1 MPNEEM
7 TMMMEQMQGGE
18 PPPMPPPE
26 MMMEQTEEVVMPEG
40 GIASFV
46 GAEEAP
52 MVPEGGIASM
62 TEMTD
67 KLAAMGREGDIY
79 VVHASEG
86 DTVIPM
92 DVLNANPQLKDML
105 FAQIG
110 EMGYEP
116 ERYIVGNELN
126 SINPETGLP
135 EFFFKKM
142 FRSLKKVAKIA
153 LPIALAYFGPAAF
166 AAMQGVAAST
176 LNPVVTGLAAGAG
189 GAAGTALTGGNLKES
204 LTSGA
209 ISGLTAGLD
218 AGFGKGVLSAEKLP
232 FGLSDT
238 AFATRKLPGVD
249 SIIKGIDP
257 IEVTSRMR
265 PVADRLAL
273 GAAEV
278 AQPETI
284 RQVVQDKIANNL
296 PVTEAQVL
304 SAAPTKIENVASKY
318 AALGENLGTKARN
331 LTALTADAGTVANV
345 GGALSPDVLEKLK
358 YVDAL
363 GAGAGTKAGLQAI
376 SDPTLFQ
383 RSKAFFNPFRDA
395 AGQKLAYNAATKT
408 LEPVAMG
415 AIKAAL
421 PAAGATLAGASL
433 MGGGGYG
440 DNPGDIY
447 GDPTPEQIAALRV
460 NFQDF
465 PTTRRP
471 YDPIVRPGRA
481 YGRDGGLASL
491 LPVRKMQTG
500 GGIFDIDPTLSPSGQ
515 LDRLNELYAQE
526 YRKATTGPNPMTES
540 QFVSSPLFGD
550 FENRLISTIGSLPY
564 QTANESRLRADLGVQ
579 ESRASDPNNLYS
591 ASASRIAEAM
601 RNQLG
606 VFNTQQNAQNV
617 ANAQNNMTANQAMSA
632 QGNAPYIDREALL
645 ELGLSES
652 DIEQLMAGQKP
663 APPPPPPLPPA
674 TVGNTI
680 TAPSNVETGGYAY
693 YSPFYK
699 EEPPNVSIEGLIEQG
714 KSEEEA
720 REAFLQD
727 EMIRRQQAQQLASER
742 LASARANLP
751 RVADPVASFR
761 QGIEE
766 GAAQK
771 MEMGGQV
778 YGPRRTGEV
787 PGPLGVERDIVA
799 ADLMPGEF
807 VFTKDAVEGVG
818 KLAGGGYKDGIK
830 TMYGLMKKFEGVA

>member
-7 TMMMEQMQGGE
+7 MMMEQMQGDTT
-18 PPPMPPPE
+18 PMPPPE
-26 MMMEQTEEVVMPEG
+26 MMMEQTEEVAMPEG

-46 GAEEAP
+46 DAEEAP

-105 FAQIG
+105 FAQIS

-135 EFFFKKM
+135 EFFFKKL
-142 FRSLKKVAKIA
+142 FKSLKKIAKIA
-153 LPIALAYFGPAAF
+153 LPVALAYFGPAAL
-166 AAMQGVAAST
+166 AASGLT
-176 LNPVVTGLAAGAG
+176 AATTAAQLGPIATGLAAGAG
-189 GAAGTALTGGNLKES
+189 GAAGTALTGGNLKEA

-209 ISGLTAGLD
+209 ISGLTAGLT
-218 AGFGKGVLSAEKLP
+218 ATPKGATTTGSLS
-232 FGLSDT
+232 
-238 AFATRKLPGVD
+238 
-249 SIIKGIDP
+249 
-257 IEVTSRMR
+257 
-265 PVADRLAL
+265 ADRLPFQK
-273 GAAEV
+273 V
-278 AQPETI
+278 
-284 RQVVQDKIANNL
+284 
-296 PVTEAQVL
+296 
-304 SAAPTKIENVASKY
+304 APTKVAPTSFADQVRSSLNLPSQ
-318 AALGENLGTKARN
+318 AAAEAAKA
-331 LTALTADAGTVANV
+331 TQSDFIQKSIAQAAAEGTVNPEVLTSADFLKVIPSSEVSLVDKIKAYATPFTTRGQGLRLDEFGNLIPTKM
-345 GGALSPDVLEKLK
+345 GAL
-358 YVDAL
+358 
-363 GAGAGTKAGLQAI
+363 
-376 SDPTLFQ
+376 
-383 RSKAFFNPFRDA
+383 R
-395 AGQKLAYNAATKT
+395 
-408 LEPVAMG
+408 
-415 AIKAAL
+415 AAL
-421 PAAGATLAGASL
+421 PAAGATLGGAAL

-440 DNPGDIY
+440 DNPENIY
-447 GDPTPEQIAALRV
+447 GDPTPDQIAALRV

-481 YGRDGGLASL
+481 YGRGGGLASL

-515 LDRLNELYAQE
+515 LDRLNELYADA
-526 YRKATTGPNPMTES
+526 YRKATTGPNPMTEA
-540 QFVSSPLFGD
+540 QFIASPQFQQ
-550 FENRLISTIGSLPY
+550 FEDRLISTIGTLPASASGIL
-564 QTANESRLRADLGVQ
+564 TAPIGEGGLEDQEARAG
-579 ESRASDPNNLYS
+579 DPTSPYS
-591 ASASRIAEAM
+591 ASASRIAAAM
-601 RNQLG
+601 RNQLAG
-606 VFNTQQNAQNV
+606 FGITPGQYVPPSPQTTV
-617 ANAQNNMTANQAMSA
+617 APQSNMTANQAMSA
-632 QGNAPYIDREALL
+632 QGGIGSMGNIGDIDVESLL
-645 ELGLSES
+645 AMGLSES
-652 DIEQLMAGQKP
+652 DIRQIMMGQKP
-663 APPPPPPLPPA
+663 APPPPPPPPPT
-674 TVGNTI
+674 TVGDTI
-680 TAPSNVETGGYAY
+680 TAPRGVQTGGYAY

-766 GAAQK
+766 GAVRK
-771 MEMGGQV
+771 MSIGSDEKERV
-778 YGPRRTGEV
+778 YGPRRMGEV
-787 PGPLGVERDIVA
+787 PGPLGVERDGVA

-807 VFTKDAVEGVG
+807 VFTKDAVRGAG
-818 KLAGGGYKDGIK
+818 KMAGGGYKDGIK

>member
-135 EFFFKKM
+135 EFFFKKL
-142 FRSLKKVAKIA
+142 FKSLKKIAKIA
-153 LPIALAYFGPAAF
+153 LPVALAYFGPAAL
-166 AAMQGVAAST
+166 AASGLT
-176 LNPVVTGLAAGAG
+176 TATTAAQLSAPLTGLAAGAG
-189 GAAGTALTGGNLKES
+189 GAAGTLATGGNLKQA

-209 ISGLTAGLD
+209 ISGLTAGL
-218 AGFGKGVLSAEKLP
+218 AKGIATPDTIGALSAEKLP
-232 FGLSDT
+232 FGLSETQAYLD
-238 AFATRKLPGVD
+238 AQKL
-249 SIIKGIDP
+249 
-257 IEVTSRMR
+257 
-265 PVADRLAL
+265 
-273 GAAEV
+273 AAEQAAQQANVSAMRSLGDFGETTGRV
-278 AQPETI
+278 AAGKTTTG
-284 RQVVQDKIANNL
+284 VSSALDFLDKA
-296 PVTEAQVL
+296 
-304 SAAPTKIENVASKY
+304 KAS
-318 AALGENLGTKARN
+318 GN
-331 LTALTADAGTVANV
+331 LTALTAD
-345 GGALSPDVLEKLK
+345 
-358 YVDAL
+358 
-363 GAGAGTKAGLQAI
+363 AGTKAGLQAI
-376 SDPTLFQ
+376 SDPTLLQ
-383 RSKAFFNPFRDA
+383 RAGAFLNPIRDE
-395 AGQKLAYNAATKT
+395 AGKKLVYNAATKT

-421 PAAGATLAGASL
+421 PAAGATLGGAAL
-433 MGGGGYG
+433 MSGGGYG
-440 DNPGDIY
+440 DNPGNIY

-515 LDRLNELYAQE
+515 LSRLNELYADA
-526 YRKATTGPNPMTES
+526 YKKATTGENPLTEA
-540 QFVSSPLFGD
+540 QFIASPQFQQ
-550 FENRLISTIGSLPY
+550 FEDRLISTIGTLPASASGIL
-564 QTANESRLRADLGVQ
+564 TAPIGKGGLEDQEARAG
-579 ESRASDPNNLYS
+579 DPTSPYS

-632 QGNAPYIDREALL
+632 QGIFPNIDREALL

-693 YSPFYK
+693 YSPFYQ
-699 EEPPNVSIEGLIEQG
+699 ENPAIEDDIV
-714 KSEEEA
+714 
-720 REAFLQD
+720 
-727 EMIRRQQAQQLASER
+727 RRQQAQQLASER

-787 PGPLGVERDIVA
+787 PGPLGIERDIVA

>member
-135 EFFFKKM
+135 EFFFKKL
-142 FRSLKKVAKIA
+142 FKSLKKIAKIA
-153 LPIALAYFGPAAF
+153 LPVALAYFGPAAL
-166 AAMQGVAAST
+166 AASGLT
-176 LNPVVTGLAAGAG
+176 TATTAAQLSAPLTGLAAGAG
-189 GAAGTALTGGNLKES
+189 GATGTLATGGNLKQA

-209 ISGLTAGLD
+209 ISGLTAGLAKGI
-218 AGFGKGVLSAEKLP
+218 AGPDTIGALSAEKLP
-232 FGLSDT
+232 FQEAVG
-238 AFATRKLPGVD
+238 
-249 SIIKGIDP
+249 
-257 IEVTSRMR
+257 
-265 PVADRLAL
+265 
-273 GAAEV
+273 V

-284 RQVVQDKIANNL
+284 RQAVEQKIASNL
-296 PVTEAQVL
+296 PVSEAEVL
-304 SAAPTKIENVASKY
+304 SATPLGTQNVASRY
-318 AALGENLGTKARN
+318 AALGENLGTKARD
-331 LTALTADAGTVANV
+331 LTALTADT
-345 GGALSPDVLEKLK
+345 
-358 YVDAL
+358 
-363 GAGAGTKAGLQAI
+363 GTKAGLQAI
-376 SDPTLFQ
+376 SDPTLLQ
-383 RSKAFFNPFRDA
+383 RAGAFLNPIRDE
-395 AGQKLAYNAATKT
+395 AGKKLVYNAATKT

-421 PAAGATLAGASL
+421 PAAGATLGGAAL

-440 DNPGDIY
+440 PNPGDIY

-579 ESRASDPNNLYS
+579 ESRASDPSNLYS

-606 VFNTQQNAQNV
+606 VFNTQQNTQNV

-632 QGNAPYIDREALL
+632 QGIFPNIDREALL

-674 TVGNTI
+674 TVGDTI

-693 YSPFYK
+693 YSPFYQ
-699 EEPPNVSIEGLIEQG
+699 ENPAIEDDIV
-714 KSEEEA
+714 
-720 REAFLQD
+720 
-727 EMIRRQQAQQLASER
+727 RRQQAQQLASER

-787 PGPLGVERDIVA
+787 PGPLGIERDIVA

>member
-7 TMMMEQMQGGE
+7 MMMEQMQGDTT
-18 PPPMPPPE
+18 PMPPPE
-26 MMMEQTEEVVMPEG
+26 MMMEQTEEVAMPEG

-46 GAEEAP
+46 DAEEAP

-105 FAQIG
+105 FAQIN

-142 FRSLKKVAKIA
+142 FKSLKKIAKIA
-153 LPIALAYFGPAAF
+153 LPVALAYFGPAAF

-218 AGFGKGVLSAEKLP
+218 AGFGKGVLSADRLP
-232 FGLSDT
+232 FQSLPPGDVAT
-238 AFATRKLPGVD
+238 AATK
-249 SIIKGIDP
+249 
-257 IEVTSRMR
+257 E
-265 PVADRLAL
+265 
-273 GAAEV
+273 
-278 AQPETI
+278 
-284 RQVVQDKIANNL
+284 
-296 PVTEAQVL
+296 
-304 SAAPTKIENVASKY
+304 
-318 AALGENLGTKARN
+318 
-331 LTALTADAGTVANV
+331 
-345 GGALSPDVLEKLK
+345 
-358 YVDAL
+358 
-363 GAGAGTKAGLQAI
+363 
-376 SDPTLFQ
+376 
-383 RSKAFFNPFRDA
+383 
-395 AGQKLAYNAATKT
+395 AATKT
-408 LEPVAMG
+408 AEAAAAAETAKATQSDFIQKSIKQAATKANPEVLTSADFLKVIPKSEVGLVDKIKAYATPYTTGGQGLRLDKFGNLIPTKMG
-415 AIKAAL
+415 ALRAAL
-421 PAAGATLAGASL
+421 PAAGATLGGAAL

-440 DNPGDIY
+440 DNPGNIY

-481 YGRDGGLASL
+481 YGRGGGLASL

-515 LDRLNELYAQE
+515 LSRLNELYADA
-526 YRKATTGPNPMTES
+526 YKKATTTGEKPLTEA
-540 QFVSSPLFGD
+540 QFIASPQFQQ
-550 FENRLISTIGSLPY
+550 FEDRLISTIGMLPASDSGIL
-564 QTANESRLRADLGVQ
+564 TAGEGKGGLIDQEKRAI
-579 ESRASDPNNLYS
+579 DPNNLYS
-591 ASASRIAEAM
+591 ASASRIAAAM
-601 RNQLG
+601 RNQLAG
-606 VFNTQQNAQNV
+606 FGITPGQYVPPSSQTTV
-617 ANAQNNMTANQAMSA
+617 APQSNMTANQNMAA
-632 QGNAPYIDREALL
+632 QGGINSIGGIFDIDVESLRAM
-645 ELGLSES
+645 GLSEA
-652 DIEQLMAGQKP
+652 DIQQIMAGQKP
-663 APPPPPPLPPA
+663 APPPPPPPPPT
-674 TVGNTI
+674 TVDDTI
-680 TAPSNVETGGYAY
+680 TAPMNVQTGGYAY

-699 EEPPNVSIEGLIEQG
+699 EDPTIE
-714 KSEEEA
+714 
-720 REAFLQD
+720 D
-727 EMIRRQQAQQLASER
+727 EVIRRQQAQQLASER

-761 QGIEE
+761 QGVEE
-766 GAAQK
+766 GAVRK
-771 MEMGGQV
+771 MSIGSDEKERV
-778 YGPRRTGEV
+778 YGPRRMGEV
-787 PGPLGVERDIVA
+787 PGPLGVERDVVA

-807 VFTKDAVEGVG
+807 VFTKNAVRGAG
-818 KLAGGGYKDGIK
+818 KMAGGGYKDGIK

>member
-135 EFFFKKM
+135 EFFFKKL
-142 FRSLKKVAKIA
+142 FKSLKKVAKIA
-153 LPIALAYFGPAAF
+153 LPVALAYFGPAAF

-218 AGFGKGVLSAEKLP
+218 AGFGKGVL
-232 FGLSDT
+232 T
-238 AFATRKLPGVD
+238 
-249 SIIKGIDP
+249 
-257 IEVTSRMR
+257 
-265 PVADRLAL
+265 ADRLPFQEAV
-273 GAAEV
+273 GV

-284 RQVVQDKIANNL
+284 RQVVQDRIANNL

-304 SAAPTKIENVASKY
+304 SATPTKIENVVSKY

-331 LTALTADAGTVANV
+331 LTALTAD
-345 GGALSPDVLEKLK
+345 
-358 YVDAL
+358 
-363 GAGAGTKAGLQAI
+363 AGTKAGLQAI

-395 AGQKLAYNAATKT
+395 AGQKLVYNAATKT

-515 LDRLNELYAQE
+515 LSRLNELYADA
-526 YRKATTGPNPMTES
+526 YKKATTTGENPLTEA
-540 QFVSSPLFGD
+540 QFIASPQFQQ
-550 FENRLISTIGSLPY
+550 FEDRLISTIGTLPASASGIL
-564 QTANESRLRADLGVQ
+564 TAPIGKGGLEDQEARAG
-579 ESRASDPNNLYS
+579 DPNNLYS

-693 YSPFYK
+693 YSPFYQ
-699 EEPPNVSIEGLIEQG
+699 ENPAIEDDIV
-714 KSEEEA
+714 
-720 REAFLQD
+720 
-727 EMIRRQQAQQLASER
+727 RRQQAQQLASER

>member
-1 MPNEEM
+1 MPNDA
-7 TMMMEQMQGGE
+7 MMEQMMSQMQGE
-18 PPPMPPPE
+18 APAMPPPEMPPPE
-26 MMMEQTEEVVMPEG
+26 MMMEQTEEVAMPEG

-52 MVPEGGIASM
+52 MVPENGIGSL
-62 TEMTD
+62 TEMTSQ
-67 KLAAMGREGDIY
+67 LAAMGREGDIY

-142 FRSLKKVAKIA
+142 FKKLKTVAKIA

-166 AAMQGVAAST
+166 AAMQGVAVST
-176 LNPVVTGLAAGAG
+176 LNPVVTGLAAGVG

-218 AGFGKGVLSAEKLP
+218 AGFGKGALS
-232 FGLSDT
+232 
-238 AFATRKLPGVD
+238 
-249 SIIKGIDP
+249 
-257 IEVTSRMR
+257 
-265 PVADRLAL
+265 ADRLPFQEAQL
-273 GAAEV
+273 SFPDKIRSSLNLPSQAEAAAAE
-278 AQPETI
+278 
-284 RQVVQDKIANNL
+284 
-296 PVTEAQVL
+296 
-304 SAAPTKIENVASKY
+304 AA
-318 AALGENLGTKARN
+318 TKAAATQSN
-331 LTALTADAGTVANV
+331 FIQE
-345 GGALSPDVLEKLK
+345 SIKQ
-358 YVDAL
+358 
-363 GAGAGTKAGLQAI
+363 AGTKVNPEVLKSADFLRTIPKAEVGILDKLKAYANPLRTQGQGLRLDKFGNLI
-376 SDPTLFQ
+376 PT
-383 RSKAFFNPFRDA
+383 K
-395 AGQKLAYNAATKT
+395 
-408 LEPVAMG
+408 MG

-421 PAAGATLAGASL
+421 PAIGATVAGSAL
-433 MGGGGYG
+433 MGGGGGGGDAPQDVYG
-440 DNPGDIY
+440 N
-447 GDPTPEQIAALRV
+447 PTPEQVAALRL
-460 NFQDF
+460 NFQEY

-471 YDPIVRPGRA
+471 YNALVGPGRA

-500 GGIFDIDPTLSPSGQ
+500 GGIFDIDPALSPSGQ

-564 QTANESRLRADLGVQ
+564 QTANENRLKADLAAQ
-579 ESRASDPNNLYS
+579 ESRASDPSNLYNT
-591 ASASRIAEAM
+591 SASRIAEAM

-606 VFNTQQNAQNV
+606 AFNTQQNTQNAEAAAQQ
-617 ANAQNNMTANQAMSA
+617 AAAQQAGIFSSQSEFSIDPDTQEIIDNYNNIN
-632 QGNAPYIDREALL
+632 NP
-645 ELGLSES
+645 
-652 DIEQLMAGQKP
+652 P
-663 APPPPPPLPPA
+663 PPPPPPLPPV
-674 TVGNTI
+674 TPGDI
-680 TAPSNVETGGYAY
+680 LTAPQGIETEGYPY

-699 EEPPNVSIEGLIEQG
+699 EDPAIE
-714 KSEEEA
+714 
-720 REAFLQD
+720 D
-727 EMIRRQQAQQLASER
+727 EMVRRQQAQQLASER

-751 RVADPVASFR
+751 RVADPVSSFR

-771 MEMGGQV
+771 MEMGGKV

-787 PGPLGVERDIVA
+787 PGPLGIERDIVP

-830 TMYGLMKKFEGVA
+830 TMYGLMKRFEGVA

>member
-18 PPPMPPPE
+18 PSPMPPPE

-135 EFFFKKM
+135 EFFFKKL
-142 FRSLKKVAKIA
+142 FKSLKKIAKIA
-153 LPIALAYFGPAAF
+153 LPVALAYFGPAAL
-166 AAMQGVAAST
+166 AASGLT
-176 LNPVVTGLAAGAG
+176 AATTAAQLGPIATGLAAGAG

-218 AGFGKGVLSAEKLP
+218 AGFGKGVL
-232 FGLSDT
+232 T
-238 AFATRKLPGVD
+238 
-249 SIIKGIDP
+249 
-257 IEVTSRMR
+257 
-265 PVADRLAL
+265 ADRLPFQSLPPGDVAT
-273 GAAEV
+273 AATRE
-278 AQPETI
+278 
-284 RQVVQDKIANNL
+284 
-296 PVTEAQVL
+296 
-304 SAAPTKIENVASKY
+304 
-318 AALGENLGTKARN
+318 
-331 LTALTADAGTVANV
+331 
-345 GGALSPDVLEKLK
+345 
-358 YVDAL
+358 
-363 GAGAGTKAGLQAI
+363 
-376 SDPTLFQ
+376 
-383 RSKAFFNPFRDA
+383 
-395 AGQKLAYNAATKT
+395 AATKT
-408 LEPVAMG
+408 AETAAETAAAAEAAKATQSDFIQKSIAQAAAEGAVNPEVLTSADFLKVIPKSEVGLVDKIKAYATPFTTRGQGLRLDEFGNLIPTKMG
-415 AIKAAL
+415 ALRAAL
-421 PAAGATLAGASL
+421 PAAGATLGGAAL

-632 QGNAPYIDREALL
+632 QGSFPNIDREALL

-652 DIEQLMAGQKP
+652 DIEQLIARQKP
-663 APPPPPPLPPA
+663 SPPPPPPLPPA

-693 YSPFYK
+693 YSPFYQ
-699 EEPPNVSIEGLIEQG
+699 ENPAIEDDIV
-714 KSEEEA
+714 
-720 REAFLQD
+720 
-727 EMIRRQQAQQLASER
+727 RRQQAQQLASER

-771 MEMGGQV
+771 METGGQV